1 MKVVFCLNKC
11 CVLSVTSFFIVLD
24 HHASEK
30 QESRP
35 HYEIISDMLMEA
47 TENEDEKTDVSDS
60 EDAEARSQTFFPS
73 FSPFGH
79 QPLGHSR
86 PFFFQQEGAYSQ
98 RPSTYQQQLS
108 FDVPKF
114 GGFKDEVFKSRAAPS
129 EKKETRGL
137 LGSGNF
143 GVISGGTFYAD
154 NDKEGTSY
162 GGGSDS
168 DDFSSYYSNG
178 HGRPSFYFGGA
189 SNPKPQKHEQQ
200 FANFRDFAD
209 INTPASPAFSH
220 FVVVYVNKNGTIVE
234 PPPVKQQIAKP
245 KNIIESLALLD
256 LEPVTSTTTSEAP
269 PTKKMSKSKRKLALL
284 PPEKKKK
291 IKKSGVNKKETAA
304 SEQKHLNEPLLAL
317 S

>member
-1 MKVVFCLNKC
+1 ME
-11 CVLSVTSFFIVLD
+11 
-24 HHASEK
+24 ASEQK
-30 QESRP
+30 
-35 HYEIISDMLMEA
+35 
-47 TENEDEKTDVSDS
+47 EDSSVSDS
-60 EDAEARSQTFFPS
+60 EDVEVGSQTFFPS
-73 FSPFGH
+73 FSPFGN

-98 RPSTYQQQLS
+98 RPSAYHQQIS

-114 GGFKDEVFKSRAAPS
+114 GGFKDDVFKSNSRAASS
-129 EKKETRGL
+129 EKKETHAGL

-143 GVISGGTFYAD
+143 GVISGGTFYND
-154 NDKEGTSY
+154 NDKEASTY
-162 GGGSDS
+162 GGRDS
-168 DDFSSYYSNG
+168 DDFSSYYSNA

-189 SNPKPQKHEQQ
+189 SNPKPQKQEQ

-234 PPPVKQQIAKP
+234 PPAKQIVKP

-256 LEPVTSTTTSEAP
+256 LETTTTTTSEAP
-269 PTKKMSKSKRKLALL
+269 PTKKISKSKRKLALL

-291 IKKSGVNKKETAA
+291 IKKSEVTKDTA
-304 SEQKHLNEPLLAL
+304 SESKHLNEPLLAL

>member
-1 MKVVFCLNKC
+1 MLLVAGI
-11 CVLSVTSFFIVLD
+11 SEQTS
-24 HHASEK
+24 SQNE
-30 QESRP
+30 RP
-35 HYEIISDMLMEA
+35 QYEIISDMLMEPS
-47 TENEDEKTDVSDS
+47 EPKEQEESVEDS

-114 GGFKDEVFKSRAAPS
+114 PGFKNEVFKSRASPS
-129 EKKETRGL
+129 EKKETHGL

-143 GVISGGTFYAD
+143 GVISGGTFYSD
-154 NDKEGTSY
+154 NDKEATTSY
-162 GGGSDS
+162 GSGGDS

-234 PPPVKQQIAKP
+234 PPTVKKIVKP

-256 LEPVTSTTTSEAP
+256 LEPVTTTTTSEAP

-284 PPEKKKK
+284 PPEKKVK
-291 IKKSGVNKKETAA
+291 IKKFGAIKEAA
-304 SEQKHLNEPLLAL
+304 SEQKHLSEPLLAL

>member
-1 MKVVFCLNKC
+1 ME
-11 CVLSVTSFFIVLD
+11 
-24 HHASEK
+24 ASEPK
-30 QESRP
+30 E
-35 HYEIISDMLMEA
+35 EE
-47 TENEDEKTDVSDS
+47 TEEEPAVSDN

-73 FSPFGH
+73 FSFGH

-114 GGFKDEVFKSRAAPS
+114 GGFKDEVFKSRASPS

-143 GVISGGTFYAD
+143 GVISGGTFYSD
-154 NDKEGTSY
+154 NDKEASSY
-162 GGGSDS
+162 GGGDS

-178 HGRPSFYFGGA
+178 HGRPSFYFGA

-234 PPPVKQQIAKP
+234 PPTKQITKP

-256 LEPVTSTTTSEAP
+256 LEPSTSTTTTSEAP

-291 IKKSGVNKKETAA
+291 IKKAIVKKESA
-304 SEQKHLNEPLLAL
+304 SEQQKHLNEPLLAL

>member
-1 MKVVFCLNKC
+1 MEPSEQQEEKSVV
-11 CVLSVTSFFIVLD
+11 
-24 HHASEK
+24 
-30 QESRP
+30 
-35 HYEIISDMLMEA
+35 
-47 TENEDEKTDVSDS
+47 DS

-73 FSPFGH
+73 FSAFGH

-114 GGFKDEVFKSRAAPS
+114 PGFKNEVFKSRAAPS
-129 EKKETRGL
+129 EKKETHGL

-143 GVISGGTFYAD
+143 GVISGGTFYSD
-154 NDKEGTSY
+154 NDKEATSY
-162 GGGSDS
+162 GGSD

-220 FVVVYVNKNGTIVE
+220 FVVVYVNKNGTIVD
-234 PPPVKQQIAKP
+234 PATVKQIVKP

-256 LEPVTSTTTSEAP
+256 LEPVTTTTTSEAP

-284 PPEKKKK
+284 PPEKKVK
-291 IKKSGVNKKETAA
+291 IKKSGVIKEAA
-304 SEQKHLNEPLLAL
+304 SEQKHLSEPLLAL